1 MRLIAVRQHLRR
13 LRGRILQLDT
23 MVCEL
28 LLPDCDRALAAI
40 GTALAQPSDTDVVRE
55 QLLES
60 VIVDV
65 RRTTQMHPWGSTMV
79 RERLVESELMLDTL
93 QIPVETDGLPH
104 SLSGVLTRSCASLDL
119 DFELLRVKREASA
132 KVAVYRA
139 RLNAI
144 RTIPD
149 AIVM

>member
-1 MRLIAVRQHLRR
+1 MRLVAVRQHLRR
-13 LRGRILQLDT
+13 LRRRILQLDA
-23 MVCEL
+23 MVGEL
-28 LLPDCDRALAAI
+28 LLPDCDRALAAV
-40 GTALAQPSDTDVVRE
+40 GAALAQPNDADVVRE

-79 RERLVESELMLDTL
+79 REPLVESELTLDIL
-93 QIPVETDGLPH
+93 EIPIETDGLPH
-104 SLSGVLTRSCASLDL
+104 SLSAVLTRSCASLDL

-132 KVAVYRA
+132 KAAVYRA